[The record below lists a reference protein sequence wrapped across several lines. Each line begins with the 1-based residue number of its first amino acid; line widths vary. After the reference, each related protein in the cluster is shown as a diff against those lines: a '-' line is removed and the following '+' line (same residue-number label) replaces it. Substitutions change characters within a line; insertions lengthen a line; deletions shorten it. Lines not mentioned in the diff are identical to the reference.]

1 MKNFLW
7 LFSFFLISILIS
19 CKDDSDNQVPTISIT
34 GPQENTEFPV
44 LSQVVVE
51 AQISDNEIV
60 ERVQVSLISDQTKNR
75 VLPVVDIQVGQKE
88 YPLDIAFE
96 ISDSLLKT
104 GRYYIKV
111 EAFDG
116 QNSTSAFRYINIRG
130 MNTERTGVFVMCEG
144 SFTSDLYFDQN
155 AFNFSRIHQFS
166 SNYGAS
172 VFNRLNQQLWF
183 VPQNGNRIEMFDPV
197 KNAVDFSRVYNS
209 NFTNPFESLKS
220 YNRDVFFTVSDLGVK
235 ALNQNQ
241 NENYTYLTPA
251 TKKVESLGVGEQF
264 NVVEEVDRNG
274 TNRVLRVLSKS
285 NGANL
290 RSRTIFNDV
299 VDLEFLD
306 EENVLVFYNSTQ
318 GGGVMLFN
326 AITSTLQTNIFNS
339 DSIRQVVKTNVGD
352 FVISTKSSIETFRPS
367 TQNLTNYLTIREAVL
382 GYDQVNNELYVG
394 FGRQLRVYAYRQV
407 SPLRSTTL
415 PSKIVGINVKLNQF

>member
-382 GYDQVNNELYVG
+382 DYDQVNNELYVG

>member
-155 AFNFSRIHQFS
+155 AFNFSRIHKFS

-382 GYDQVNNELYVG
+382 DYDQVNNELYVG

>member
-1 MKNFLW
+1 MKNFLR
-7 LFSFFLISILIS
+7 LFSLFLIFALNS

-51 AQISDNEIV
+51 AQIIDNEIV

-88 YPLDIAFE
+88 YRLDVAFE

-104 GRYYIKV
+104 GRYYVKV

-130 MNTERTGVFVMCEG
+130 INTARTGVFVMCEE

-166 SNYGAS
+166 SSYGAS

-183 VPQNGNRIEMFDPV
+183 VPKNGNRIEMFDPV
-197 KNAVDFSRVYNS
+197 KNAVDFSKVYNS

-220 YNRDVFFTVSDLGVK
+220 DNRDVFFTVSDLGVK

-241 NENYTYLTPA
+241 NENYTYRTPS

-285 NGANL
+285 IGANL

-299 VDLEFLD
+299 VDLEFVD

-318 GGGVMLFN
+318 GGGAMLFN
-326 AITSTLQTNIFNS
+326 AITSTLQSNLFIS

-352 FVISTKSSIETFRPS
+352 FVISTKSGVEAFRPS

-382 GYDQVNNELYVG
+382 DYDQVNNELYVG

-407 SPLRSTTL
+407 SPLRSTSL